1 MSHQDVKAYV
11 THLSAFRVV
20 ICRFCEIGIPPKDPF
35 EHYKRHHTAKKDQYV
50 SMETRHKIAN
60 YMTTLDLCQPKEVNL
75 PDKRIPELKIIKE
88 RLKCRFPE
96 CDGCTVSEESMRKH
110 YYVHQTS
117 VPKFFKNWESTSLQ
131 TFFDEQHKK
140 YDKSYISG

>member
-20 ICRFCEIGIPPKDPF
+20 VCRFCEACISPGDPLR
-35 EHYKRHHTAKKDQYV
+35 HYKDNHSAKKDHSV
-50 SMETRHKIAN
+50 PMKMRHKIAN

-75 PDKRIPELKIIKE
+75 PDKRIPELKVIKE
-88 RLKCRFPE
+88 GLKCRFPE
-96 CDGCTVSEESMRKH
+96 CDDCTVSEESMRKH
-110 YYVHQTS
+110 YYVHQTFVS
-117 VPKFFKNWESTSLQ
+117 KSFKNWESTSLQ